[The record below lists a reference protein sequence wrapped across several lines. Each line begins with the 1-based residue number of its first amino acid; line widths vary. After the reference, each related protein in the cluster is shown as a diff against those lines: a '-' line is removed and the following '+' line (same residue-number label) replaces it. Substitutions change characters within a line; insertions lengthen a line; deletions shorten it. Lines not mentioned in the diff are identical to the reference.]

1 LEGTLKRT
9 AKARKAIGVVR
20 FRPKPGEEA
29 EFERLFTSMT
39 REFAGLRRA
48 MLVKAQDDRYFSIGE
63 WDSFE
68 TMAAARPAMVGNLD
82 KFRHTL
88 LEFEKT
94 GVTDPISGEV
104 VHSQRY
110 DGKVRSA
117 RDRKSG

>member
-1 LEGTLKRT
+1 MKRP
-9 AKARKAIGVVR
+9 AKAKKAIGVVR

-29 EFERLFTSMT
+29 EFERLFTTVT

-48 MLVKAQDDRYFSIGE
+48 MLVKAQDGRYFSIGE

-68 TMAAARPAMVGNLD
+68 DMVTARPAMVGNLD

-104 VHSQRY
+104 IYSRRY
-110 DGKVRSA
+110 DGKTSPA